1 MWLLVCDQAGSAER
15 TSSFSSFIS
24 SLFKGPYMFWRS
36 PTLFILFLSC
46 RLVCQGTLALPPP
59 HSHWT
64 SVCMCVWAGERGCVK
79 HASSKW
85 DGPKCDGPAAP
96 HVQAH
101 MNASTQ
107 ILGEGLNGCREI
119 IFAVQLM
126 AWDWFC
132 YNVPQSKKTHHLAI
146 MRTDHL
152 HLTTHRLYGCCSAT
166 HVHLTDVFSGI

>member
-46 RLVCQGTLALPPP
+46 RLVCQGTLALLP
-59 HSHWT
+59 HPQPT
-64 SVCMCVWAGERGCVK
+64 GRVCVCERDCVK

-96 HVQAH
+96 HVQAY
-101 MNASTQ
+101 MNASAQ

-119 IFAVQLM
+119 RFAVQLM

-132 YNVPQSKKTHHLAI
+132 YNVPQSKKTRHLAI
-146 MRTDHL
+146 MHTDHL
-152 HLTTHRLYGCCSAT
+152 HFTTHRPYCMAVVVQCM
-166 HVHLTDVFSGI
+166 